1 MYEKK
6 VMLGDEKTYT
16 KLNSDPTPKY
26 PFSYRI
32 KSEGKITAK
41 QYQHLNPSS
50 GAPMYCMPKIHSTE
64 TNSSTDPSGFTSPEL
79 LAPMVGKTRYHVKNA
94 KHLADELKDLK
105 LDDEDMFVSHDVVSL
120 FTNTPIPQSIEIIKN
135 RLQKDK
141 SLKKRTLLAPDDIVE
156 LLNFVLTTTYFVFRG
171 QVYQQKFGTAMG
183 SPVSPIVAN
192 LFMEDLEQ
200 RAMESAPDDLR
211 PKFWKRYVDDT
222 LEVIR
227 RGKVEEWSEHLNR
240 MDSTGSIKFTH
251 EEETDNSIP
260 FLDTH
265 IHRRHD
271 GSIKVKVYRK
281 KTHTNQ
287 YLAFDSHHPLHQKM
301 GVIRTLMNRCEEIV
315 TEEEDK
321 EEERGT
327 IMKALEDCGYPRWTV
342 KNVKDDMKKKVQK
355 KGTNK
360 QENDVKSK
368 GMVVLPYVS
377 GLSEKLARIFKKRGI
392 VTAMKPQSTLKSFLV
407 HPKDKTDPKEGV
419 YTIDCKGCDKK
430 YVGETKRKL
439 KVRVKEHQTETEKVS
454 KAVVY
459 TRDRKRQSQSEMW
472 GSALTDHSVKENHVI
487 NWESARIVEKE
498 RDDLA
503 RGIKEAIYIRKLPNL
518 NRDEGRYHLSHLYD
532 NLLGAPTS
540 T

>member
-1 MYEKK
+1 M
-6 VMLGDEKTYT
+6 
-16 KLNSDPTPKY
+16 
-26 PFSYRI
+26 I
-32 KSEGKITAK
+32 
-41 QYQHLNPSS
+41 SS
-50 GAPMYCMPKIHSTE
+50 GLVCCDTVLQQVK
-64 TNSSTDPSGFTSPEL
+64 
-79 LAPMVGKTRYHVKNA
+79 KT
-94 KHLADELKDLK
+94 
-105 LDDEDMFVSHDVVSL
+105 
-120 FTNTPIPQSIEIIKN
+120 
-135 RLQKDK
+135 
-141 SLKKRTLLAPDDIVE
+141 
-156 LLNFVLTTTYFVFRG
+156 
-171 QVYQQKFGTAMG
+171 
-183 SPVSPIVAN
+183 
-192 LFMEDLEQ
+192 
-200 RAMESAPDDLR
+200 
-211 PKFWKRYVDDT
+211 
-222 LEVIR
+222 
-227 RGKVEEWSEHLNR
+227 
-240 MDSTGSIKFTH
+240 
-251 EEETDNSIP
+251 
-260 FLDTH
+260 
-265 IHRRHD
+265 
-271 GSIKVKVYRK
+271 RK
-281 KTHTNQ
+281 KTRKTR
-287 YLAFDSHHPLHQKM
+287 K
-301 GVIRTLMNRCEEIV
+301 

-355 KGTNK
+355 KGTSK